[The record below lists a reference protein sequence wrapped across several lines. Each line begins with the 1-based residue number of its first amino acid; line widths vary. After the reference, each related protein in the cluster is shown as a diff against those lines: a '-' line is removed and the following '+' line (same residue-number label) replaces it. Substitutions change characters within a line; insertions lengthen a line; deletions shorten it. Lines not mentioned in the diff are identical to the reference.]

1 MQTSLIVVNIVLA
14 VLVLFLAFLV
24 LGALRVLGL
33 LSWRVEQ
40 IEVTSPRRIGRDGL
54 LVGRKAPDFTLPAAS
69 GGDVSLH
76 DFAGR
81 KVLLVFTQSGCGPCH
96 AIMPELKR
104 VQRKG
109 EHRVVVV
116 NNGTAAEARELAAE
130 VNAEFPVLVQEQFSL
145 SRRYEVFATPFAF
158 VIDGRGGIASK
169 GLVGSR
175 QHLGFV
181 LGGAGNRAKKHDAE
195 GDRDSTVEREVAAD
209 STHTKEV
216 SHA

>member
-1 MQTSLIVVNIVLA
+1 MNTPLLAAIIVLGL
-14 VLVLFLAFLV
+14 LVLFLGFLV
-24 LGALRVLGL
+24 LGVLRALGV

-96 AIMPELKR
+96 AIMPELNR
-104 VQRKG
+104 VQRQG

-130 VNAEFPVLVQEQFSL
+130 VKAEFPVLVQEHFSL